1 MRKSANISHEEVV
14 AALIANGTQREAAA
28 ALGISE
34 RTLFDRMQDGEFKAL
49 YKSTKADILRSA
61 VFNMQSKLN
70 EAVNVVAEVMNDK
83 AAPASTRLQAAQ
95 IVIKNAGAMAKR
107 LSESE
112 SAVTGQIN
120 LNNKDWF

>member
-14 AALIANGTQREAAA
+14 AALIANGTQRDAAA

>member
-14 AALIANGTQREAAA
+14 AALIANGTQRDAAA

-70 EAVNVVAEVMNDK
+70 EAVDVVAEVMNDK
-83 AAPASTRLQAAQ
+83 ASPASTRLQAAQ
-95 IVIKNAGAMAKR
+95 IVIKNAGAMAER

-112 SAVTGQIN
+112 KAVTGQLN

>member
-95 IVIKNAGAMAKR
+95 IVIKNAGAMAER

-112 SAVTGQIN
+112 KAVTGQIN